1 MSDNENESEGVAPH
15 PIHERLR
22 QAGVDLEPAAT
33 DPDRSGFLSAAMLTP
48 ASLPAL
54 AEALIEEGFFL
65 EMMTAEDRRSD
76 LDGMRLVYTFNR
88 LGPSERHVF
97 FAMNALD
104 AAVPSLCAATPAA
117 NWFEREVFDMYGL
130 RFDGHP
136 QLERILLPEDA
147 DFHPLLKDF
156 GRVEDEES

>member
-1 MSDNENESEGVAPH
+1 MSEAETEAVTPH
-15 PIHERLR
+15 ELHERLR
-22 QAGVDLEPAAT
+22 SAGVDLEPAAT
-33 DPDRSGFLSAAMLTP
+33 DSTRSGFLSAATLDP

-54 AEALIEEGFFL
+54 ASFLIGEGFFL
-65 EMMTAEDRRSD
+65 EMLTAEDRRSD
-76 LDGMRLVYTFNR
+76 LEAMRLVYSFNR

-97 FAMNALD
+97 FAMTALD
-104 AAVPSLCAATPAA
+104 AAVPSICETTPAA

-136 QLERILLPEDA
+136 QLERLLLPEDA

-156 GRVEDEES
+156 GRVEDEDS